1 MHLTKHHLDADRH
14 LQFQG
19 ATNFRDVG
27 GYATQDGR
35 RLAWRRLFRSDHLA
49 ALTEADLA
57 QVAALG
63 IRAVFDLRHHNERTR
78 WPDRLPATPAP
89 RVYPLGFY
97 PKGMREMF
105 AGFSKQTTAL
115 EVDRALEAHYR
126 HFPLAHVD
134 EFRQMLAALL
144 EADGVPA
151 LVHCA
156 SGKDRTGFAVA
167 LVLMALGVPRA
178 TILEDF
184 LLSNRSP
191 RDLSAHVAADFP
203 RDALQVLMEVRP
215 RYLQAAFGVID
226 REWGSD
232 QAYLAEVLGV
242 GPRER
247 ERLGEVFLAPAAG

>member
-1 MHLTKHHLDADRH
+1 MHVTKHPLRGERH
-14 LQFQG
+14 LGFQG
-19 ATNFRDVG
+19 ASNFRDVG
-27 GYATQDGR
+27 GYTTQHGR
-35 RLAWRRLFRSDHLA
+35 QLAWRRLFRSDHLA

-57 QVAALG
+57 RMAALG
-63 IRAVFDLRHHNERTR
+63 IRAVFDLRHENERVR
-78 WPDRLPATPAP
+78 WPDRLPVAPVP

-97 PKGMREMF
+97 PTGMREMF
-105 AGFSKQTTAL
+105 ARFSPRTTAQ
-115 EVDRALEAHYR
+115 EVDLALAEHYR
-126 HFPLAHVD
+126 HFPVAHVD
-134 EFRQMLAALL
+134 EFRQLLAALL
-144 EADGVPA
+144 EMEGVPA

-167 LVLMALGVPRA
+167 LVLMALGVPRI
-178 TILEDF
+178 TIIEDF

-215 RYLQAAFGVID
+215 SYLQAAFGVID

-232 QAYLAEVLGV
+232 HAYLAEVLGV

-247 ERLGEVFLAPAAG
+247 ERLEEVFLEPAVG